1 MTLNDDLKALGL
13 ENLGDV
19 HHDLTTPQLYE
30 EIVENRGGRLAHMG
44 AVVVRAEH
52 DSECSLR
59 DVYIVPQPG
68 NDSGWAGSLAQMMST
83 EVFDALFARVCGY
96 MHNRDLYVQ
105 DCCAAVAEP
114 YRVNIRFLTE
124 MAWHSLFAR
133 TLYWPHDEVGAV
145 SPDFTVI
152 HVPRFQAIPDR
163 DGTASSAFVAAHFG
177 KKVVLI
183 GGTSYGG
190 EIRRAVS
197 TICRSIMVKRAASAL
212 PLRCAVNVGEAGDVA
227 AFLGRTGT
235 GKTALAADP
244 TRAFAGDHEH
254 LWSADG
260 LFPQERGCYA
270 RVLDLESSKSPAINE
285 STRRFGAIL
294 ENVVLDQRSRRVD
307 YADGRFSQN
316 SRALFPR
323 SHLPNSS
330 KASSVKHPRN
340 VFLLTRD
347 NLGVLPPIARLNAEQ
362 TVFAFLTSYVSSLA
376 ETASQ
381 PGDVRPTV
389 QAEAAKKISL
399 ALKAARPGE
408 YAKRFMAMI
417 EKHGVRCWFLNTGCC
432 GEPMERT
439 ERIDLNLTRTLV
451 KVALSGGLDGVQY
464 EKDPLFQFEIPKECP
479 GVDAKLLDPRANAAD
494 EGEYEL
500 RANRLAL
507 DFIKGFERFELEMPE
522 SVREMVAAVPIF
534 DDDLDIIEQ
543 VGFSI

>member
-1 MTLNDDLKALGL
+1 MTLNDDLRRLGL

-19 HHDLTTPQLYE
+19 HHDLATPQLYE
-30 EIVENRGGRLAHMG
+30 EIVENRGARVAHMG

-52 DSECSLR
+52 DSERSPR

-68 NDSGWAGSLAQMMST
+68 GDVGWVGGLARTMAP
-83 EVFDALFARVCGY
+83 EVFDGLYSRICGY
-96 MHNRDLYVQ
+96 LNNRDLYIQ
-105 DCCAAVAEP
+105 DCSAALAEP
-114 YRVNIRFLTE
+114 NRVNIRFLTE
-124 MAWHSLFAR
+124 MAWHSLFVR
-133 TLYWPHDEVGAV
+133 NLYWPHAEVGAA
-145 SPDFTVI
+145 PADFTVI
-152 HVPRFQAIPDR
+152 HVPRFQAIPER
-163 DGTASSAFVAAHFG
+163 DGTASSAFVAIHFG
-177 KKVVLI
+177 KKIVLI

-190 EIRRAVS
+190 ELRRAVS
-197 TICRSIMVKRAASAL
+197 TICRSIVGQRAASAL

-235 GKTALAADP
+235 GKTELAADP
-244 TRAFAGDHEH
+244 ARTFAGDHEH
-254 LWSADG
+254 SWGPDG
-260 LFPQERGCYA
+260 LFPFERGCYA
-270 RVLDLESSKSPAINE
+270 RVLGLESSKSPAIYE
-285 STRRFGAIL
+285 STRRFGTIL
-294 ENVVLDQRSRRVD
+294 ENVVIDQRTRRVD
-307 YADGRFSQN
+307 FADGRFSPN
-316 SRALFPR
+316 SRSIFPR
-323 SHLPNSS
+323 SHLPN
-330 KASSVKHPRN
+330 ASSAPSVGHPRN
-340 VFLLTRD
+340 IFLLTRD

-399 ALKAARPGE
+399 ALRAARPGE
-408 YAKRFMAMI
+408 YAKRFMGMI
-417 EKHGVRCWFLNTGCC
+417 KKHEVRCWFLNTGCL

-439 ERIDLNLTRTLV
+439 ERIDLSFTRALV
-451 KVALSGGLDGVQY
+451 QAALSGALDQVTY

-479 GVDAKLLDPRANAAD
+479 GVDAKLLDPRANAED

-522 SVREMVAAVPIF
+522 SVRQMVAAVPIL
-534 DDDLDIIEQ
+534 DDDLDIMEQ